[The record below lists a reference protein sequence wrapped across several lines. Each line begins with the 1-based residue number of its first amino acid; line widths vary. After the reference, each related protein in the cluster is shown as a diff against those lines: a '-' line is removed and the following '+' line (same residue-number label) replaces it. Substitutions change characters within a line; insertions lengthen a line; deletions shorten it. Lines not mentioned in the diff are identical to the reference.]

1 MVEPLSI
8 LTTVLAVA
16 NYLLAIADKVQ
27 QNRDELRRL
36 APHSKTLVKL
46 VQREVGKDVRA
57 EKLDLLQ
64 ELYE

>member
-36 APHSKTLVKL
+36 ATHSKTLVKL